1 MRGIVCEFHDYTAL
15 EHALHKG
22 RDEQDLELPCCEAV
36 RDGEWLVVTVTVG
49 DESTSV
55 AGRVEER
62 GSGLR
67 LTFEERDWGRLVG
80 FADQEGP
87 PSVPPPER
95 ASIPHPVRAAPGTR
109 VLVVDDDSAVQS
121 IVGTMLEA
129 SGISALGA
137 GTAEEAW
144 KTLCDSA
151 VDLVV
156 LDWSLPGMSG
166 IELCKKLRQDP
177 RSSAL
182 PVLFLTA
189 HSSSDDLVSAF
200 DAGAD
205 DFVSKPFRAP
215 ELKARVLGLLRRTR
229 LSVSVPN

>member
-1 MRGIVCEFHDYTAL
+1 M
-15 EHALHKG
+15 
-22 RDEQDLELPCCEAV
+22 
-36 RDGEWLVVTVTVG
+36 
-49 DESTSV
+49 
-55 AGRVEER
+55 
-62 GSGLR
+62 
-67 LTFEERDWGRLVG
+67 
-80 FADQEGP
+80 
-87 PSVPPPER
+87 
-95 ASIPHPVRAAPGTR
+95 PHPVRAAPGTR

-137 GTAEEAW
+137 GSAEEAW
-144 KTLCDSA
+144 STLA
-151 VDLVV
+151 KVEIDLIV

-166 IELCKKLRQDP
+166 IELCRKLRQDP
-177 RSSAL
+177 RSNEL
-182 PVLFLTA
+182 PILFLTA

-229 LSVSVPN
+229 QVALQVAN